1 MTKPEIEKQSFPNS
15 LGKKIFVDVDDDD
28 DDVSDGGNEDGE
40 AEDEVP
46 VLAGNSP
53 GIVAFKKFSKNKSCE
68 RNFDPSMFSFA
79 SLPIT
84 VHGIVRPFQKSS
96 YPSLRKFRVNPS
108 RNLEIFSAFVP
119 PRGASSFLF
128 RLSVL
133 P

>member
-15 LGKKIFVDVDDDD
+15 LGKKIFVDVDDVGDD

-40 AEDEVP
+40 AEAEVP

-53 GIVAFKKFSKNKSCE
+53 GIVAFKKFSKNKSCEICE

-96 YPSLRKFRVNPS
+96 YPSLRKF
-108 RNLEIFSAFVP
+108 
-119 PRGASSFLF
+119 
-128 RLSVL
+128 
-133 P
+133 

>member
-40 AEDEVP
+40 AEAEVP

-53 GIVAFKKFSKNKSCE
+53 GIVAFKKFSKNKSCEICE

-119 PRGASSFLF
+119 PRDLRFCFS
-128 RLSVL
+128 
-133 P
+133 